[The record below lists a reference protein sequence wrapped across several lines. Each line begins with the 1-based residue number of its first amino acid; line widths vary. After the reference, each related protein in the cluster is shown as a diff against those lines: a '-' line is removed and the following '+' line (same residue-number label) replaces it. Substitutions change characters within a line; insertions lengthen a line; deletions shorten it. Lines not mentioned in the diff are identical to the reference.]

1 MIKTKQ
7 AYDVVVI
14 GSGGAGLRAG
24 IGAAE
29 AGARTLVVSRGK
41 INRSGATL
49 LAGANISA
57 DVACDGESLARL
69 GISDRNKTDTREDW
83 FSDLVHEGFF
93 LNNQKLLELFV
104 DTAADRVKELMDW
117 GLTVRGME
125 GDREISV
132 FGSDILDALYDKAKS
147 LGVEFAADTAFADLV
162 TEDET
167 VKGAV
172 CLDLLEGR
180 LCYYPAK
187 AVILATGG
195 AHGLFPSNSG
205 STDLCGDGQAA
216 ALRAGVPL
224 VDMEMISFCPTVIA
238 DPIMYR
244 GNILPY
250 IFFSTGYGQLT
261 NKYGKT
267 FTHRYLSPRVEQ
279 LALDTEWNK
288 MLLSYALQQEI
299 QSGRANLHGGV
310 YFSLAL
316 SPAEVSQELY
326 RDLPSLKTGIYGDIM
341 KVFQGDHAVTVQP
354 AAHYF
359 EGGIKINPRCE
370 TALDGLY
377 AAGECTGGMFGA
389 NRVSAA
395 TTEMLV
401 EGARAGESAGEFI
414 KEVSLSMASST
425 ALDQLES
432 ALCAGFERRG
442 DCAAP
447 QVLER
452 LRVCVGESLTVLRK
466 EETLTEALGEVGQV
480 TKQLSHIG
488 FTDRNREYNREW
500 MEFIGLRNMTLTAGA
515 ILQSALIRKES
526 RGVHVRADH
535 PITDDEKYL
544 RNIVVDGPELSC
556 HTEAAGFH
564 RIAPKP
570 MTQSYTVYV
579 ERIVEQLQE
588 GREAK

>member
-24 IGAAE
+24 IGAALN
-29 AGARTLVVSRGK
+29 GAKTLVVSRGK

-69 GISDRNKTDTREDW
+69 GISDQNKKDTREDW
-83 FSDLVHEGFF
+83 FFDLVHEGFF

-104 DTAADRVKELMDW
+104 DTAADRIKEMMDW

-132 FGSDILDALYDKAKS
+132 FGSDILDALYGRAKS
-147 LGVEFAADTAFADLV
+147 LKVEFAADTAFADLV
-162 TEDET
+162 TEDGA
-167 VKGAV
+167 VKGVV
-172 CLDLLEGR
+172 CLDLLEGQ
-180 LCYYPAK
+180 LCYYPSK

-195 AHGLFPSNSG
+195 AHDLFPSNSG

-216 ALRAGVPL
+216 ALRAGASL
-224 VDMEMISFCPTVIA
+224 VDMEMISFCPTVIT
-238 DPIMYR
+238 DPVMYR

-299 QSGRANLHGGV
+299 QSGRANLHGGI

-316 SPAEVSQELY
+316 SPAEISEELY
-326 RDLPSLKTGIYGDIM
+326 RDLPPLKKGIYADIM
-341 KVFQGDHAVTVQP
+341 KGFQGDHAVTVQP

-359 EGGIKINPRCE
+359 EGGVKINQSCE
-370 TALDGLY
+370 TALPGLY

-401 EGARAGESAGEFI
+401 EGARAGESAGEFV
-414 KEVSLSMASST
+414 KEISLCPASSF
-425 ALDQLES
+425 ALEQLES
-432 ALCAGFERRG
+432 VLCAGFERRG
-442 DCAAP
+442 DLTTSQA
-447 QVLER
+447 LGR
-452 LRVCVGESLTVLRK
+452 LRSCVGESLTVLRN
-466 EETLTEALGEVGQV
+466 EETLIKALEEVSQV
-480 TKQLSHIG
+480 EDQLSAIG
-488 FTDRNREYNREW
+488 FADHTREYNREW
-500 MEFIGLRNMTLTAGA
+500 MEFIRLRNMTLTARG

-526 RGVHVRADH
+526 RGVHVRSDH
-535 PITDDEKYL
+535 PVTDDAGFL
-544 RNIVVDGPELSC
+544 NNIVVDGADLSC
-556 HTEAAGFH
+556 HTEAVVFH
-564 RIAPKP
+564 RLSPKP
-570 MTQSYTVYV
+570 MTQSYTGYV

-588 GREAK
+588 KK